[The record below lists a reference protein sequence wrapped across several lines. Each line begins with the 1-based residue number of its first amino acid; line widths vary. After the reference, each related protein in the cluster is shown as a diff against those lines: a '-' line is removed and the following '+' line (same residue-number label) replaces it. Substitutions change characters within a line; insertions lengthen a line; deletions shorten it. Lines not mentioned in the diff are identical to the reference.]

1 MDLNGRWI
9 SRGPNRARQTMPP
22 AGWKPAGGAR
32 RVRAAAEPRDRT
44 AAVSGGVLRDL
55 RTLGG
60 MTGNHGHLLRL
71 DDASRCRIRNLLRE
85 QTPRHC

>member
-1 MDLNGRWI
+1 
-9 SRGPNRARQTMPP
+9 MPP

-60 MTGNHGHLLRL
+60 M
-71 DDASRCRIRNLLRE
+71 
-85 QTPRHC
+85 